1 VAEDDRFYA
10 FLDINPLAAGHTLV
24 VPKFSGAG
32 GGEGDDSSACD
43 RASAS
48 SIPDRAEVSST
59 CDSASASRATTVSGE
74 GRELDY
80 IFDLDDDTL
89 GAMMV
94 FAKRVAARIREATG
108 AARVAVMVLGLEV
121 PHVHIHLIPID
132 SEADVDLHK
141 PRVKMSPEEFAALA
155 AKLAE

>member
-1 VAEDDRFYA
+1 MATIFTKIIRGEIPSYKVAEDDRFYA

-24 VPKFSGAG
+24 VPKFSAAS
-32 GGEGDDSSACD
+32 GDN
-43 RASAS
+43 
-48 SIPDRAEVSST
+48 E
-59 CDSASASRATTVSGE
+59 TV
-74 GRELDY
+74 RELDY

-89 GAMMV
+89 GAMML
-94 FAKRVAARIREATG
+94 FAKRVAARIREVTG
-108 AARVAVMVLGLEV
+108 SARVAVMVLGLEV

-132 SEADVDLHK
+132 SEADIDLRK